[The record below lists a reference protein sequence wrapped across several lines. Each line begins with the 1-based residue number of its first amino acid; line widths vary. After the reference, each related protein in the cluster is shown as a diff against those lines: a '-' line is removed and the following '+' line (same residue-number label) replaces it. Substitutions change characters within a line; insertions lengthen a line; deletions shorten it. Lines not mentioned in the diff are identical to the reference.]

1 MDHCD
6 LSEESFMLKIK
17 QGVHL
22 FIFINGMGLHVCAEI
37 CLLRDCILDF
47 DVSVLLIVK
56 RAVTRVFG
64 LLRV

>member
-47 DVSVLLIVK
+47 DVSVL
-56 RAVTRVFG
+56 
-64 LLRV
+64 

>member
-22 FIFINGMGLHVCAEI
+22 LIIYKWNGFARLRRDLSSARLHLGL
-37 CLLRDCILDF
+37 
-47 DVSVLLIVK
+47 
-56 RAVTRVFG
+56 
-64 LLRV
+64 